1 MTRVYLSLGSN
12 IGQREQHLAKAIN
25 ALEEKTKVTNKSQ
38 IYESEPWGET
48 DQQWFLNLCLEIET
62 DLPPEKLYELI
73 EEIETTLKKEKTT
86 KYGPRTID
94 IDILFY
100 DELIL
105 NNEPLSINHY
115 PLTIPHP
122 RLTER
127 QFVLLPLKEIAP
139 SLVHPI
145 DKKTITELQSECS
158 DTSIVR
164 LWTQNNSEN

>member
-1 MTRVYLSLGSN
+1 MTKVYLSLGSN

-25 ALEEKTKVTNKSQ
+25 ALEEKTKVTKKSQ
-38 IYESEPWGET
+38 TYESEPWGEN

-62 DLPPEKLYELI
+62 ELTPEKLYELI
-73 EEIETTLKKEKTT
+73 EQTETNLKKEKIT

-100 DELIL
+100 DELIIY
-105 NNEPLSINHY
+105 NS
-115 PLTIPHP
+115 LTIPHP
-122 RLTER
+122 RLKDR